1 MKRRRGKACLVRR
14 LEELEARIAP
24 PREPLIL
31 QIVGVSPDG
40 SKTDGPTFIVP
51 LPATPDRDWQRRPRW
66 R

>member
-1 MKRRRGKACLVRR
+1 MISKSLTRR
-14 LEELEARIAP
+14 LEELEARFPP

-40 SKTDGPTFIVP
+40 SKTDGPMFIVP
-51 LPATPDRDWQRRPRW
+51 LPATPARDGQPRPRW